1 MTMQWSTFWKRLSI
15 GVLLAFALFMS
26 VLAYRLDM
34 ALKATQTALGNCE
47 RLENLEQIVES
58 DYYEEVDTEELMDGA
73 LKGYMSALED
83 PYSGYLTP
91 EEYQQWQSNE
101 AGVSV
106 GIGVT
111 ITLTED
117 GSGLQIVSVEDASP
131 AKMAG
136 LQTDD
141 VITAVDGE
149 SVADLG
155 YQEAVNRVRGE
166 VGTGVELTVQRGE
179 TKLKKTI
186 QRQEIEMVSAY
197 GVMLEN
203 QIGYIR
209 IASFKE
215 NTVEQFQ
222 TALQNLLKK
231 GAKALVFDVRENGGG
246 LVVALEKIVDPLLP
260 EGDIATAT
268 YHDGETKL
276 LVHSDANELHLPM
289 MVLVNGNTASAAE
302 LFTAS
307 LKDFGKAEIIGEQT
321 FGKGIMQ
328 NTVEM
333 KDGGAVTLTVATY
346 QTTKGECYHGVGITP
361 DVIIQQDYET
371 IDFDHPDPDHD
382 AQLQQA
388 MELLAE
394 KIK

>member
-1 MTMQWSTFWKRLSI
+1 MQWNIFWKRLLI
-15 GVLLAFALFMS
+15 GVLLAFAVFMS
-26 VLAYRLDM
+26 LLAYRLGV
-34 ALKATQTALGNCE
+34 ALKATQTALGDCE
-47 RLENLEQIVES
+47 RLEDLQQVVES
-58 DYYEEVDTEELMDGA
+58 DYYEKVDTETLMDGA
-73 LKGYMSALED
+73 LKGYVSALED

-91 EEYQQWQSNE
+91 GEYQQWQSNE

-111 ITLTED
+111 VTLTED
-117 GSGLQIVSVEDASP
+117 GSGLQIVSVEEPSP
-131 AKMAG
+131 AKLAG
-136 LQTDD
+136 LQVDD
-141 VITAVDGE
+141 VITGVDGE
-149 SVADLG
+149 TVADLG

-166 VGTGVELTVQRGE
+166 VDTSVELTVQRGE
-179 TKLKKTI
+179 TEWKKTV
-186 QRQEIEMVSAY
+186 QRKEIEVVSAY

-222 TALQNLLKK
+222 TALQNLLKN
-231 GAKALVFDVRENGGG
+231 GAKALVFDVREDGGG
-246 LVVALEKIVDPLLP
+246 LVAALEKIVDPLLP

-268 YHDGETKL
+268 YNNGETKL
-276 LVHSDANELHLPM
+276 LVHSDANELQLPM

-307 LKDFGKAEIIGEQT
+307 LKDFGKAEVIGEQT

-346 QTTKGECYHGVGITP
+346 QTTRGECYHGVGITP
-361 DVIIQQDYET
+361 DVVIKEDYET
-371 IDFDHPDPDHD
+371 IDFDHPNPDND
-382 AQLQQA
+382 AQLKQA
-388 MELLAE
+388 MELLE
-394 KIK
+394 KKMH

>member
-1 MTMQWSTFWKRLSI
+1 MQWSSFWKRLFI
-15 GVLLAFALFMS
+15 GVLLAFALCMS
-26 VLAYRLDM
+26 LLAYRLGM
-34 ALKATQTALGNCE
+34 ALKATQAALGDCE
-47 RLENLEQIVES
+47 RLENLQQVVES
-58 DYYEEVDTEELMDGA
+58 DYYDKVDMETLMDGA
-73 LKGYMSALED
+73 LKGYVGALED

-91 EEYQQWQSNE
+91 GEYQQWQSNE

-111 ITLTED
+111 VTLTED
-117 GSGLQIVSVEDASP
+117 GSGLQVVSVEDSSP
-131 AKMAG
+131 AKIAG
-136 LQTDD
+136 LQVDD
-141 VITAVDGE
+141 VITGVDGKT
-149 SVADLG
+149 VVDLG
-155 YQEAVNRVRGE
+155 YQEAVNHVRGE
-166 VGTGVELTVQRGE
+166 AGTSVELTVQRGE
-179 TKLKKTI
+179 TEWKKTV
-186 QRQEIEMVSAY
+186 QRQEIEVISAY

-222 TALQNLLKK
+222 TALQNLLKN
-231 GAKALVFDVRENGGG
+231 GAKALVFDVREDGGG
-246 LVVALEKIVDPLLP
+246 LVAALEKVIDPLLP

-268 YHDGETKL
+268 YNNGETKL
-276 LVHSDANELHLPM
+276 LVHSDANELQLPM

-307 LKDFGKAEIIGEQT
+307 LKDFEKAEVIGEQT

-346 QTTKGECYHGVGITP
+346 QTTRGECYHGVGITP
-361 DVIIQQDYET
+361 DVVIKEDYET
-371 IDFDHPDPDHD
+371 IDFNHPDPDHD
-382 AQLQQA
+382 AQLKQA
-388 MELLAE
+388 MELLDA

>member
-1 MTMQWSTFWKRLSI
+1 MQWSSFWKRLFI
-15 GVLLAFALFMS
+15 GILLAFALCMS
-26 VLAYRLDM
+26 LLAYRLGM
-34 ALKATQTALGNCE
+34 ALKATQAALGDCE
-47 RLENLEQIVES
+47 RLENLQQVVES
-58 DYYEEVDTEELMDGA
+58 DYYDKVDMETLMDGA
-73 LKGYMSALED
+73 LKGYVGALED

-91 EEYQQWQSNE
+91 GEYQQWQSNE

-111 ITLTED
+111 VTLTED
-117 GSGLQIVSVEDASP
+117 GSGLQVVSVEDSSP
-131 AKMAG
+131 AKIAG
-136 LQTDD
+136 LQVDD
-141 VITAVDGE
+141 VITGVDGKT
-149 SVADLG
+149 VVDLG
-155 YQEAVNRVRGE
+155 YQEAVNHVRGE
-166 VGTGVELTVQRGE
+166 AGTSVELTVQRGE
-179 TKLKKTI
+179 TEWKKTV
-186 QRQEIEMVSAY
+186 QRQEIEVISAY

-209 IASFKE
+209 IASFKG

-222 TALQNLLKK
+222 TALQNLLKN
-231 GAKALVFDVRENGGG
+231 GAKALVFDVREDGGG
-246 LVVALEKIVDPLLP
+246 LVAALEKVIDPLLP

-268 YHDGETKL
+268 YNNGETKL
-276 LVHSDANELHLPM
+276 LVHSDANELQLPM

-307 LKDFGKAEIIGEQT
+307 LKDFGKAEVIGEQT

-346 QTTKGECYHGVGITP
+346 QTTRGECYHGVGITP
-361 DVIIQQDYET
+361 DVVIKEDYET
-371 IDFDHPDPDHD
+371 IDFNHPDPDHD
-382 AQLQQA
+382 AQLKQA
-388 MELLAE
+388 MELLDA